1 MLFLR
6 LGKVKLFGIILLIF
20 SLQLAN
26 VGIGMGASGTDVT
39 KSVSD
44 ILLLDEPTKGIDA
57 SVKEKLAALIVGL
70 SKHMTIVCVSHD
82 LEFAAKISD
91 RVAMIFNGQMESV
104 DTMRNFFS
112 NNLFYTTTINKIMRN
127 IKDLSPQEVKKLCT
141 KAKLKKLSEKELAD
155 LFGYVNSE
163 LFKLQGARGMD
174 AALERK
180 WWDAALLLI
189 NDEVVG
195 RGLQMLYVGIE
206 KGNEGKSAIEL
217 LNMEDED
224 FQVQAYSILDTLD
237 LEALKRVEC
246 EIKKVLYSNK
256 PLYEPY
262 MEEVHQQMRKRMVIL
277 N

>member
-1 MLFLR
+1 
-6 LGKVKLFGIILLIF
+6 
-20 SLQLAN
+20 
-26 VGIGMGASGTDVT
+26 
-39 KSVSD
+39 
-44 ILLLDEPTKGIDA
+44 
-57 SVKEKLAALIVGL
+57 
-70 SKHMTIVCVSHD
+70 
-82 LEFAAKISD
+82 
-91 RVAMIFNGQMESV
+91 
-104 DTMRNFFS
+104 
-112 NNLFYTTTINKIMRN
+112 
-127 IKDLSPQEVKKLCT
+127 
-141 KAKLKKLSEKELAD
+141 
-155 LFGYVNSE
+155 
-163 LFKLQGARGMD
+163 MD

-189 NDEVVG
+189 NDEVVS

-237 LEALKRVEC
+237 LEALKRVEA

-262 MEEVHQQMRKRMVIL
+262 MEEVHQQMRKRAVML

>member
-1 MLFLR
+1 
-6 LGKVKLFGIILLIF
+6 
-20 SLQLAN
+20 
-26 VGIGMGASGTDVT
+26 
-39 KSVSD
+39 
-44 ILLLDEPTKGIDA
+44 
-57 SVKEKLAALIVGL
+57 
-70 SKHMTIVCVSHD
+70 
-82 LEFAAKISD
+82 
-91 RVAMIFNGQMESV
+91 
-104 DTMRNFFS
+104 
-112 NNLFYTTTINKIMRN
+112 MRN
-127 IKDLSPQEVKKLCT
+127 IKKLAPAEVKKLCS
-141 KAKLKKLSEKELAD
+141 AVMLKKLTETELAD

-163 LFKLQGARGMD
+163 LFKLQGARGMN

-189 NDEVVG
+189 NDEVVD

-237 LEALKRVEC
+237 LEALKRVEA

-262 MEEVHQQMRKRMVIL
+262 IEEVHQQMRKRTMML

>member
-1 MLFLR
+1 
-6 LGKVKLFGIILLIF
+6 
-20 SLQLAN
+20 
-26 VGIGMGASGTDVT
+26 
-39 KSVSD
+39 
-44 ILLLDEPTKGIDA
+44 
-57 SVKEKLAALIVGL
+57 
-70 SKHMTIVCVSHD
+70 
-82 LEFAAKISD
+82 
-91 RVAMIFNGQMESV
+91 
-104 DTMRNFFS
+104 
-112 NNLFYTTTINKIMRN
+112 MRN
-127 IKDLSPQEVKKLCT
+127 IKKLAPAEVKKLCS
-141 KAKLKKLSEKELAD
+141 AVKLKKLSEKELAD

-180 WWDAALLLI
+180 WWNAALLLV
-189 NDEVVG
+189 NNEVVD
-195 RGLQMLYVGIE
+195 RGLQMIYVGIE

-237 LEALKRVEC
+237 LEALKRVET

-262 MEEVHQQMRKRMVIL
+262 MEEIRQQMSKRTALL

>member
-1 MLFLR
+1 
-6 LGKVKLFGIILLIF
+6 
-20 SLQLAN
+20 
-26 VGIGMGASGTDVT
+26 
-39 KSVSD
+39 
-44 ILLLDEPTKGIDA
+44 
-57 SVKEKLAALIVGL
+57 
-70 SKHMTIVCVSHD
+70 
-82 LEFAAKISD
+82 
-91 RVAMIFNGQMESV
+91 
-104 DTMRNFFS
+104 
-112 NNLFYTTTINKIMRN
+112 MRN
-127 IKDLSPQEVKKLCT
+127 IKDLSPQDVKKLCT

-163 LFKLQGARGMD
+163 LFKLQVANGMD

-189 NDEVVG
+189 NVEVVG

-237 LEALKRVEC
+237 LEALKRVET

-262 MEEVHQQMRKRMVIL
+262 MEKVHQQMHKRAVML

>member
-1 MLFLR
+1 
-6 LGKVKLFGIILLIF
+6 
-20 SLQLAN
+20 
-26 VGIGMGASGTDVT
+26 
-39 KSVSD
+39 
-44 ILLLDEPTKGIDA
+44 
-57 SVKEKLAALIVGL
+57 
-70 SKHMTIVCVSHD
+70 
-82 LEFAAKISD
+82 
-91 RVAMIFNGQMESV
+91 
-104 DTMRNFFS
+104 
-112 NNLFYTTTINKIMRN
+112 MRN

-262 MEEVHQQMRKRMVIL
+262 MEEVHQQMRKRMLIL

>member
-1 MLFLR
+1 
-6 LGKVKLFGIILLIF
+6 
-20 SLQLAN
+20 
-26 VGIGMGASGTDVT
+26 
-39 KSVSD
+39 
-44 ILLLDEPTKGIDA
+44 
-57 SVKEKLAALIVGL
+57 
-70 SKHMTIVCVSHD
+70 
-82 LEFAAKISD
+82 
-91 RVAMIFNGQMESV
+91 
-104 DTMRNFFS
+104 
-112 NNLFYTTTINKIMRN
+112 MRN

-163 LFKLQGARGMD
+163 LFKLQVAHGMD

-237 LEALKRVEC
+237 LEALKRVET

-262 MEEVHQQMRKRMVIL
+262 MEEVHQQMRKRAVML

>member
-1 MLFLR
+1 
-6 LGKVKLFGIILLIF
+6 
-20 SLQLAN
+20 
-26 VGIGMGASGTDVT
+26 
-39 KSVSD
+39 
-44 ILLLDEPTKGIDA
+44 
-57 SVKEKLAALIVGL
+57 
-70 SKHMTIVCVSHD
+70 
-82 LEFAAKISD
+82 
-91 RVAMIFNGQMESV
+91 
-104 DTMRNFFS
+104 
-112 NNLFYTTTINKIMRN
+112 MRN
-127 IKDLSPQEVKKLCT
+127 IKKLAPAEVKKLCS
-141 KAKLKKLSEKELAD
+141 AVMLKKLTETELAD

-163 LFKLQGARGMD
+163 LFKLQGARGMN

-189 NDEVVG
+189 NDEVVD

-237 LEALKRVEC
+237 LEALKRVEA

-262 MEEVHQQMRKRMVIL
+262 MEEVHQQMRKRTMML

>member
-1 MLFLR
+1 M
-6 LGKVKLFGIILLIF
+6 
-20 SLQLAN
+20 
-26 VGIGMGASGTDVT
+26 
-39 KSVSD
+39 
-44 ILLLDEPTKGIDA
+44 
-57 SVKEKLAALIVGL
+57 
-70 SKHMTIVCVSHD
+70 
-82 LEFAAKISD
+82 
-91 RVAMIFNGQMESV
+91 
-104 DTMRNFFS
+104 
-112 NNLFYTTTINKIMRN
+112 
-127 IKDLSPQEVKKLCT
+127 
-141 KAKLKKLSEKELAD
+141 LKKLTETELAD

-163 LFKLQGARGMD
+163 LFKLQGARGMN

-189 NDEVVG
+189 NDEVVD

-237 LEALKRVEC
+237 LEALKRVEA

-262 MEEVHQQMRKRMVIL
+262 IEEVHQQMRKRTMML